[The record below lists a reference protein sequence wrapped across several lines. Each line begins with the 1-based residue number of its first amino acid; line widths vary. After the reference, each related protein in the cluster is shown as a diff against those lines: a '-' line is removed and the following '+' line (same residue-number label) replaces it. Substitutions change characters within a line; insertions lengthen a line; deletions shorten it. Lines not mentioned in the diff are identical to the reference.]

1 MSENRRSYVAPAK
14 SQGLNPVPG
23 APGNPRAFSGRSRPS
38 PAAKGE
44 PMGMC
49 DCNQSWTA
57 LTAAHCA
64 VCHRTFSAVS
74 LFDKHR
80 KVNSGECAIPGGVEF
95 RNGMWRGPEMSEEVK
110 ALRRGR

>member
-1 MSENRRSYVAPAK
+1 MSENRRSYVNSVE

-23 APGNPRAFSGRSRPS
+23 ALGNPRAVSRRSRPS

-49 DCNQSWTA
+49 DCNQTWTA
-57 LTAAHCA
+57 LNAAHCA

-80 KVNSGECAIPGGVEF
+80 KVTPGECAIPEGTEF
-95 RNGMWRGPEMSEEVK
+95 RNGMWRGPEMTDEEK
-110 ALRRGR
+110 ARAFGQ